1 MQPVS
6 ILEHSIDVLFQKKKK
21 KKKKSRLVAFAIYR
35 NQNTNSRNYTD
46 VLKNQMWLFV
56 KEY

>member
-6 ILEHSIDVLFQKKKK
+6 ILEHSIDVLFQKK